1 MITLFDDWVIL
12 VNQYDYC
19 LARKRGTTTRKNG
32 KTEDVFQRIAYYSSV
47 DGCLERLG
55 REISK
60 EQLKDGSHSLSE
72 AVKAI
77 RESNAKV
84 SKLVKKVLA
93 EMESDKYDDDLPTGM
108 ENEQHDSK

>member
-1 MITLFDDWVIL
+1 M
-12 VNQYDYC
+12 
-19 LARKRGTTTRKNG
+19 
-32 KTEDVFQRIAYYSSV
+32 FQRIAYYSSV

-77 RESNAKV
+77 MESNAKV
-84 SKLVKKVLA
+84 SELLNRIL
-93 EMESDKYDDDLPTGM
+93 EDDG
-108 ENEQHDSK
+108 K